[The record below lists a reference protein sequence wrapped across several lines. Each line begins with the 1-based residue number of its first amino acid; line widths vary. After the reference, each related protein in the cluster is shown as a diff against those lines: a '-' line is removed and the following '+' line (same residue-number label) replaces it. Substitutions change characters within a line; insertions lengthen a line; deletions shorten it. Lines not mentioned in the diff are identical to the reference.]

1 MENLTPEQGAV
12 GKKVPAG
19 AYKCI
24 FFDLDHTLWDFEK
37 NSREALVEMYHH
49 FELSK
54 TGISS
59 IDEFI
64 DHYYVINE
72 EMWDKY
78 SKDII
83 SKDELRNDRFYLAL
97 KNFNINNR
105 ELGEKMATYYVS
117 ASPYKTHLF
126 KDCHLVLTEL
136 KKKFKLHI
144 ITNGFEEVQY
154 IKLNTTG
161 LTSYFEHVVT
171 SEKAGVKKPAKG
183 IFDYALKLSG
193 AELEKSIMIG
203 DGIETDILAAK
214 NAGMDQVFFNPKKH
228 QINFSPTHTI
238 VELSQLLELL

>member
-1 MENLTPEQGAV
+1 M
-12 GKKVPAG
+12 KKYTDV
-19 AYKCI
+19 

-136 KKKFKLHI
+136 KKKFGI
-144 ITNGFEEVQY
+144 EVNWNVCDMNKV
-154 IKLNTTG
+154 IDIENTVE
-161 LTSYFEHVVT
+161 S
-171 SEKAGVKKPAKG
+171 VKKQFG
-183 IFDYALKLSG
+183 HI
-193 AELEKSIMIG
+193 
-203 DGIETDILAAK
+203 DILINNCGGPAAGDLLQP
-214 NAGMDQVFFNPKKH
+214 AGP
-228 QINFSPTHTI
+228 PAGGPGGRP
-238 VELSQLLELL
+238 